1 MTVFL
6 AESRER
12 SSKDGM
18 TYGGLFAYE
27 SRKDQKNCALNNR
40 GGVVLLYEVLW
51 FMSVSPWIVD
61 GHIR

>member
-1 MTVFL
+1 MFL

-18 TYGGLFAYE
+18 TYR
-27 SRKDQKNCALNNR
+27 SRLSKPEDLKDCALHYR
-40 GGVVLLYEVLW
+40 GGAVLLHEVLW

-61 GHIR
+61 EHIR